1 MRDRFQQAAVGYGYL
16 VFSQWSVHADEL
28 YSLIGLYEMFTGK
41 GLPRMI
47 CHIKSGGR
55 LVRWLRAS
63 WLFIL
68 GLVVSICIHGLATEG
83 AIAQPV
89 VNPVPNQA
97 TVRYEAPG
105 GNPADDTTFRID
117 QPSNIVTYPLAAT
130 AGQNTLGLGLF
141 KSADKS
147 TAEPGDV
154 VVYRLLI
161 RNEGLTDADSN
172 FRIVDTLPLGLQ
184 FVEGSVSAV
193 LNGADF
199 PLSVASSDGREIVL
213 TSAAGLPA
221 NQEINVVY
229 AAVLT
234 PDALRGNGVNTAVVS
249 ADTFDDADDTFRL
262 TVGSG
267 ILSDCG
273 TILGRVFVDKNFD
286 GQQQP
291 GEPGLPNAV
300 IYMDNGNRIIT
311 DPDGLFS
318 MGNVLS
324 GNRVGVLDLSSLT
337 GYTLA
342 PNLFRIEENSQSRL
356 IRLSPGGLARMNF
369 AVTPTF
375 GEGET

>member
-1 MRDRFQQAAVGYGYL
+1 M
-16 VFSQWSVHADEL
+16 
-28 YSLIGLYEMFTGK
+28 
-41 GLPRMI
+41 
-47 CHIKSGGR
+47 
-55 LVRWLRAS
+55 RWLRLGCFAAFGL
-63 WLFIL
+63 LF
-68 GLVVSICIHGLATEG
+68 GLSVHCVATDG
-83 AIAQPV
+83 AIAQPI

-97 TVRYEAPG
+97 TVRYASPG
-105 GNPADDTTFRID
+105 TNPLDDSILRID
-117 QPSNIVTYPLAAT
+117 QPSNIVTYSLSAT

-141 KSADKS
+141 KSANKS

-154 VVYRLLI
+154 VIYTLLI

-172 FRIVDTLPLGLQ
+172 FRVADNLPLGLQ

-199 PLSVASSDGREIVL
+199 PLEVESNGREIVL
-213 TSAAGLPA
+213 TSSTGLPA

-229 AAVLT
+229 AALLT

-286 GQQQP
+286 GHQQP
-291 GEPGLPNAV
+291 GEPGVPNAV
-300 IYMDNGNRIIT
+300 IYMDDGNRIIT

-324 GNRVGVLDLSSLT
+324 GNRVGVLDFSSLT

-342 PNLFRIEENSQSRL
+342 PNLFRVEENSQSRL
-356 IRLSPGGLARMNF
+356 VRLPRGGLARMNF

>member
-1 MRDRFQQAAVGYGYL
+1 
-16 VFSQWSVHADEL
+16 
-28 YSLIGLYEMFTGK
+28 
-41 GLPRMI
+41 MI
-47 CHIKSGGR
+47 RRLRSGRR
-55 LVRWLRAS
+55 LTHWLR
-63 WLFIL
+63 LGCLVL
-68 GLVVSICIHGLATEG
+68 GLVIGICIHTLTVES
-83 AIAQPV
+83 AIAQTV

-97 TVRYEAPG
+97 TVRYEAPS
-105 GNPADDTTFRID
+105 GNPANDSTLTID
-117 QPSNIVTYPLAAT
+117 QPSNIVTYPLGAT

-154 VVYRLLI
+154 VVYQLLI

-199 PLSVASSDGREIVL
+199 PLEVALDGREIIL
-213 TSAAGLPA
+213 TSATGLAA

-229 AAVLT
+229 AALLT
-234 PDALRGNGVNTAVVS
+234 PDALRGNGINTAVVS

-262 TVGSG
+262 TIGSG

-286 GQQQP
+286 GHQQP
-291 GEPGLPNAV
+291 GEPGVPNAV

-318 MGNVLS
+318 MDNVIS

-356 IRLSPGGLARMNF
+356 VQLFPGGLARMNF

>member
-1 MRDRFQQAAVGYGYL
+1 MPVSPASDQFA
-16 VFSQWSVHADEL
+16 
-28 YSLIGLYEMFTGK
+28 LIKVAFVDWLCGMFIKMGP
-41 GLPRMI
+41 PRMI
-47 CHIKSGGR
+47 CHPKSGGR
-55 LVRWLRAS
+55 LARWLRFGCFAA
-63 WLFIL
+63 L
-68 GLVVSICIHGLATEG
+68 GLLLSFSIYGVTIAG
-83 AIAQPV
+83 AIAQPI

-105 GNPADDTTFRID
+105 GNPIGDETFRTD
-117 QPSNIVTYPLAAT
+117 QPSNVVTYPLAAT

-147 TAEPGDV
+147 TAEPGDI

-172 FRIVDTLPLGLQ
+172 FRIVDALPLGLQ

-193 LNGADF
+193 LNDANF
-199 PLSVASSDGREIVL
+199 PLEVESNGREIIL
-213 TSAAGLPA
+213 TSDIGLPA

-249 ADTFDDADDTFRL
+249 ADRFDDADDTFRL
-262 TVGSG
+262 TIGSG

-286 GQQQP
+286 GHQQP

-311 DPDGLFS
+311 DPNGLFS

-324 GNRVGVLDLSSLT
+324 GNRVGALDLSSLT

-342 PNLFRIEENSQSRL
+342 PNLFRVEDNSQSRL
-356 IRLSPGGLARMNF
+356 VRLSPGGLARMNF

>member
-1 MRDRFQQAAVGYGYL
+1 
-16 VFSQWSVHADEL
+16 
-28 YSLIGLYEMFTGK
+28 
-41 GLPRMI
+41 MI
-47 CHIKSGGR
+47 CHTDSGGQR
-55 LVRWLRAS
+55 VRWLRLG
-63 WLFIL
+63 WLAAL
-68 GLVVSICIHGLATEG
+68 SLVVNIFVHSWDSG

-97 TVRYEAPG
+97 TVRYETPG
-105 GNPADDTTFRID
+105 GNPADGETLQID
-117 QPSNIVTYPLAAT
+117 QLSNVVTYPLAAT

-147 TAEPGDV
+147 TAEPGDI
-154 VVYRLLI
+154 VVYQLLV
-161 RNEGLTDADSN
+161 RNEGITDADSN

-184 FVEGSVSAV
+184 FIEGSVSAV
-193 LNGADF
+193 LGGTDF
-199 PLSVASSDGREIVL
+199 PLAVESDGREIIL

-229 AAVLT
+229 AARLT
-234 PDALRGNGVNTAVVS
+234 PDALRGNGVNTAAVS
-249 ADTFDDADDTFRL
+249 ADTFEQANDTFQL

-286 GQQQP
+286 GHQQP

-318 MGNVLS
+318 MDNVLS

-342 PNLFRIEENSQSRL
+342 PNLFRIEDNSQSRL